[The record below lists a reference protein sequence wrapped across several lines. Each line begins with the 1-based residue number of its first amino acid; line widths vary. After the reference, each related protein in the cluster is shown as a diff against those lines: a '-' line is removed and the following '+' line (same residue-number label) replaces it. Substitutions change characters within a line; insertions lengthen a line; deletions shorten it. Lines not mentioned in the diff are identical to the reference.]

1 MVHSKHGL
9 KESLSSL
16 STTELESQAVE
27 LWKVCY
33 LLYSILYSGIIPFVQ
48 ELLSALN
55 SRPTVRY
62 IVLRKNAIRINLC
75 MYAQKRE

>member
-27 LWKVCY
+27 LWKVWY
-33 LLYSILYSGIIPFVQ
+33 LPYSILYSRIISFVQ
-48 ELLSALN
+48 
-55 SRPTVRY
+55 RITVRFKLVKVRPFDATNRTIY
-62 IVLRKNAIRINLC
+62 CFEKKNDVH
-75 MYAQKRE
+75 

>member
-27 LWKVCY
+27 LWKV
-33 LLYSILYSGIIPFVQ
+33 
-48 ELLSALN
+48 
-55 SRPTVRY
+55 
-62 IVLRKNAIRINLC
+62 
-75 MYAQKRE
+75 